1 MPKNPAPPEVR
12 AGRFVDSGS
21 GLLIPRGYTG
31 PRVELN
37 TVLAALGNGLTGRGF
52 SQGTMLE
59 RDPAT
64 LAVRWPAKGSG
75 YDDFVSQSIVDGTVA
90 NVGLSPVVAPQIS
103 AVVRRQ
109 QNQAATASIDL
120 TGRSTPVKVA
130 RDAIARFNDSPMGA
144 TQALERI
151 VYGICTY
158 NRGAPIATVPIIHSF
173 ETWEANGL
181 NIRPL
186 PLSGETESTTSH
198 FYLEVDWAKHGTPV
212 PYLPSIYDLEPSGI
226 QAWPYWY
233 RVKVDNRPVWVLLHH
248 THIIEFTPGVTGMP
262 GIGTSPVWMC
272 LGRLAEDILVIEERV
287 EKALYTMTD
296 GIIMLAGVEGTSGE
310 QIEKRIKEARA
321 EAETRGFVAAKP
333 PVILTSPLAEKVG
346 IARVN
351 FREPNGVDFK
361 AWREYNEDVIAQCF
375 DIALSEIVTRGGV
388 GYGAQAETVADNAA
402 ESGVGSIL
410 YKIGNALGAIY
421 PRVSISVSRSNDRA
435 QRLNIKTLTD
445 FATGAAALVDRGI
458 LSASEVRS
466 IINRD
471 VLSIPEVGIDAVVA
485 TANTEDSDDAIDT
498 NSGATTMNRSETPKR
513 VNAARQRSKS
523 MRRFDTLFD
532 DGDVIITD
540 EDVELALQRARD
552 RVDDDLYALLTAT
565 PVSE

>member
-1 MPKNPAPPEVR
+1 

-181 NIRPL
+181 
-186 PLSGETESTTSH
+186 
-198 FYLEVDWAKHGTPV
+198 
-212 PYLPSIYDLEPSGI
+212 
-226 QAWPYWY
+226 
-233 RVKVDNRPVWVLLHH
+233 
-248 THIIEFTPGVTGMP
+248 
-262 GIGTSPVWMC
+262 
-272 LGRLAEDILVIEERV
+272 
-287 EKALYTMTD
+287 
-296 GIIMLAGVEGTSGE
+296 
-310 QIEKRIKEARA
+310 
-321 EAETRGFVAAKP
+321 
-333 PVILTSPLAEKVG
+333 
-346 IARVN
+346 
-351 FREPNGVDFK
+351 
-361 AWREYNEDVIAQCF
+361 
-375 DIALSEIVTRGGV
+375 
-388 GYGAQAETVADNAA
+388 
-402 ESGVGSIL
+402 
-410 YKIGNALGAIY
+410 
-421 PRVSISVSRSNDRA
+421 
-435 QRLNIKTLTD
+435 
-445 FATGAAALVDRGI
+445 
-458 LSASEVRS
+458 
-466 IINRD
+466 
-471 VLSIPEVGIDAVVA
+471 
-485 TANTEDSDDAIDT
+485 
-498 NSGATTMNRSETPKR
+498 
-513 VNAARQRSKS
+513 
-523 MRRFDTLFD
+523 
-532 DGDVIITD
+532 
-540 EDVELALQRARD
+540 
-552 RVDDDLYALLTAT
+552 
-565 PVSE
+565 